1 MSRDHRPSRSARS
14 WPALM
19 AGTALFLVAACGP
32 SEEELRLQELTADLD
47 VANATID
54 SLNYTIESS
63 NLLLD
68 EMRSRVDSL
77 QQVDAKLLE
86 SVQRL
91 NREVRQW
98 RDLARER
105 EEMNQQLTAE
115 IERLKRDKQGDQR
128 TIARLRSQA
137 DSVNTALLAAHTSI
151 RRQEDHIKRMETE
164 LSQSRDEVAML
175 RQAETSVRIYA
186 ATEDFLQENGYLKTD
201 RIFGRAFK
209 KSYKL
214 IKRLDPSDPRVQLVP
229 IGEATALPGE
239 VQAYVDRFGELKE
252 GDSFRD
258 QKNEAGTVQVTFTD
272 QLLGG
277 SDVLVVLKQ

>member
-14 WPALM
+14 WPAFM

-186 ATEDFLQENGYLKTD
+186 ATEDFLRENGYLKTD

-258 QKNEAGTVQVTFTD
+258 QKDEAGTVQVTFTD